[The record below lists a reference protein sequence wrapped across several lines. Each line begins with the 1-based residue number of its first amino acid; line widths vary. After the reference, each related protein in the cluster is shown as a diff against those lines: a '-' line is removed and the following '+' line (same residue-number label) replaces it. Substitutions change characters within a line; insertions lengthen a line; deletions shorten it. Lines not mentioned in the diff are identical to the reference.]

1 MEPGADVLH
10 DTSDDPLVRM
20 MHMLTGIENL
30 RDVAVGPMVKG
41 VVYRSA
47 KLEEGTELGLRALAD
62 PAGLNIRS
70 VVDVRA
76 HEDAKRPNRLPAEV
90 QWKVVE
96 MFERGGGA
104 SLFNKVRDHGVEK
117 GFALGYMS
125 WIESG
130 GRSVA
135 AVCRNLLC
143 PETVPTLFHCL
154 SGKDRTGCIA
164 MILQLLAGTPDALI
178 VENYAETARHI
189 GGGGLH
195 KRGNLKGPIDY
206 LVKISKEQLPIARYI
221 EEYGVETLANIMR
234 SEPGSM
240 QELLKLFRSKYH
252 TAEHYLTM
260 PLLDGGAGL
269 APVEV
274 EHVQAVLL
282 GEDPEVAQTAAATVA
297 ASAKL

>member
-1 MEPGADVLH
+1 MPSA
-10 DTSDDPLVRM
+10 
-20 MHMLTGIENL
+20 LTGYLPRSNGKWS
-30 RDVAVGPMVKG
+30 RCSKG
-41 VVYRSA
+41 GAGLLCSTKFVITGSKRASHSGTCHGSNPAADRWPRSA
-47 KLEEGTELGLRALAD
+47 V
-62 PAGLNIRS
+62 IC
-70 VVDVRA
+70 
-76 HEDAKRPNRLPAEV
+76 
-90 QWKVVE
+90 
-96 MFERGGGA
+96 
-104 SLFNKVRDHGVEK
+104 
-117 GFALGYMS
+117 FA
-125 WIESG
+125 
-130 GRSVA
+130 
-135 AVCRNLLC
+135 
-143 PETVPTLFHCL
+143 PVPTLFHCL

-282 GEDPEVAQTAAATVA
+282 GEDPEVAQTAAATFA